1 MRKTVVLASLMLTLL
16 TLTALMPAV
25 KAVTYYW
32 DGVRFVEGQLAPGHY
47 IQYPHP
53 DRDYY
58 GISPYSKWSK
68 EGVKLYHNQLDYA
81 TSIALVLT
89 APVIGAAIGAIIGT
103 RIGHPVLCGF
113 LGLVLG
119 TVLTWVAQV
128 YFLDEYNCLWWWI
141 STLFMDWLTENAW
154 WLTIKCITNPNE
166 ALTDIMSA
174 FLIGGY
180 LRAGSVTFYDAVGAG
195 NPQFSYTLTIS
206 ATSGG
211 TTEPPSGT
219 YDDYSY
225 GESVTVTPSPYTYY
239 EFDCWLLDGTIMY
252 ENPIT
257 VIMYSDHTLKAYFR
271 YSGGGGG
278 GGSCPTLFVWNGS
291 DYVDYGVIDIH
302 NPTGED
308 VIREVSIQAEDVAIN
323 KHKAVFRLREGWE
336 GLNSSESVIDQ
347 VKLYTV
353 DDDDNR
359 LCPLIS
365 AEHSRLG
372 NVLPQLRKSDDYR
385 VQTLLLETTDLTFIV
400 PYQNI
405 QSFTF
410 VIEGCNREKTIK

>member
-1 MRKTVVLASLMLTLL
+1 M
-16 TLTALMPAV
+16 TLTAP
-25 KAVTYYW
+25 
-32 DGVRFVEGQLAPGHY
+32 
-47 IQYPHP
+47 I
-53 DRDYY
+53 
-58 GISPYSKWSK
+58 
-68 EGVKLYHNQLDYA
+68 
-81 TSIALVLT
+81 
-89 APVIGAAIGAIIGT
+89 IGATIGAIIGT
-103 RIGHPVLCGF
+103 RIGHLVVGAMV
-113 LGLVLG
+113 GAVLG
-119 TVLTWVAQV
+119 AVLTWVAHI
-128 YFLDEYNCLWWWI
+128 YFLDECDCIWWWI

-154 WLTIKCITNPNE
+154 SLTIKYITNPSGAQAE
-166 ALTDIMSA
+166 IMCA
-174 FLIGGY
+174 FLGDGY
-180 LRAGSVTFYDAVGAG
+180 LRVGAVTFYDVVGAG

-206 ATSGG
+206 AGSGG

-219 YDDYSY
+219 YDYSY
-225 GESVTVTPSPYTYY
+225 GESETVTASAYSIY
-239 EFDCWLLDGTIMY
+239 EFDYWILDGTIMY

-257 VIMYSDHTLKAYFR
+257 VTMNSDHTLKAYFQ

-302 NPTGED
+302 NPTSED

-323 KHKAVFRLREGWE
+323 KHKAVLRFREGWE
-336 GLNSSESVIDQ
+336 GLNFSESVIDQ

-359 LCPLIS
+359 YLCPLIS

-372 NVLPQLRKSDDYR
+372 NVLPQLLKSDDYR
-385 VQTLLLETTDLTFIV
+385 VQTLLLETTDLTFTV